1 MLGSVNAEADME
13 RSAHRE
19 TMDALDASES
29 SYITLL
35 RAMASCLE
43 MESVDG
49 LRPIGHIP
57 KDERERLLVERENT
71 CQILA
76 NRIKV
81 LLERIARKE
90 ELLQGY
96 ERDLAK
102 LRQAQELANRNST
115 QVENLANDVKSRT
128 EETQYLRESLSR
140 TRDRLDQEKRLN
152 KAIKQRKTFHLENER
167 LHQQQVP
174 ASHHC
179 KEEDIF
185 GKSSARRKASKDSLR
200 RKNYEISTLKKE
212 LCSKEQSL
220 YDTENRLYMIENTV
234 GMERKREQE
243 IIES

>member
-1 MLGSVNAEADME
+1 MNKFFFKQLQ
-13 RSAHRE
+13 
-19 TMDALDASES
+19 
-29 SYITLL
+29 YITLL

-102 LRQAQELANRNST
+102 LR
-115 QVENLANDVKSRT
+115 
-128 EETQYLRESLSR
+128 
-140 TRDRLDQEKRLN
+140 
-152 KAIKQRKTFHLENER
+152 
-167 LHQQQVP
+167 
-174 ASHHC
+174 
-179 KEEDIF
+179 
-185 GKSSARRKASKDSLR
+185 
-200 RKNYEISTLKKE
+200 
-212 LCSKEQSL
+212 
-220 YDTENRLYMIENTV
+220 
-234 GMERKREQE
+234 
-243 IIES
+243 